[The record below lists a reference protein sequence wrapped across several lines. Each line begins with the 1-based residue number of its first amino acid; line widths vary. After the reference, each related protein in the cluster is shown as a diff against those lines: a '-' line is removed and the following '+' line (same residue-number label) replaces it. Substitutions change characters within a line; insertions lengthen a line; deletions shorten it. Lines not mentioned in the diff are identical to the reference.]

1 WGTDVR
7 YVLRRLGLF
16 VITLWIALTIN
27 FFIPRLMP
35 GNPAE
40 AMMARFRG
48 RVNPDALKALEAA
61 FGINTQKPVVV
72 QYFEYLGNTL
82 TGHFGTSLTF
92 FPQPVSDVLATALP
106 WTIGLVGV
114 TTVIAF
120 VVGTLI
126 GLVAGWRRGGIVDSV
141 LPPVFVITG
150 ALPFFWVGLI
160 LVLTFSVTLNLLPND
175 GAYDV
180 TFTPDWSP
188 DFIGS
193 VLTHAILPALTILII
208 SIGGWILTMRNNVV
222 TVLADDYIRMARAKG
237 LKNPTIM
244 YGYAARNAVLPNLAG
259 FAMSLGFVVA
269 GAILVEYTFN
279 YPGVGY
285 MLLQAVNNED
295 YPLMQAMFVMIT
307 VTVLVAI
314 LICDFLTVLL
324 DPRARTEG

>member
-1 WGTDVR
+1 MR
-7 YVLRRLGLF
+7 YVLRRLVLF
-16 VITLWIALTIN
+16 VITLWVALTVN

-48 RVNPDALKALEAA
+48 RVNPAALKALEAA
-61 FGINTQKPVVV
+61 FGINTQKPLIV
-72 QYFEYLGNTL
+72 QYVDYLGNTL

-92 FPQPVSDVLATALP
+92 FPQSVGTVLAQALP
-106 WTIGLVGV
+106 WTLGLVGV
-114 TTVIAF
+114 TTIIAF
-120 VVGTLI
+120 VAGTLI
-126 GLVAGWRRGGIVDSV
+126 GLVAGWRRGGVLDSL

-150 ALPFFWVGLI
+150 ALPFFWVGLL
-160 LVLTFSVTLNLLPND
+160 LVLGFSVTLNLLPND
-175 GAYDV
+175 GAFDV
-180 TFTPDWSP
+180 TMIPGFNAG
-188 DFIGS
+188 FIGS
-193 VLTHAILPALTILII
+193 ILSHAILPAVTILII

-222 TVLADDYIRMARAKG
+222 TILADDYIRMARAKG
-237 LKNPTIM
+237 LSNTSIM

-259 FAMSLGFVVA
+259 FAMSLGFVVS
-269 GAILVEYTFN
+269 GSILVEYTFN
-279 YPGVGY
+279 YPGIGY
-285 MLLQAVNNED
+285 MLLQAVDNED

>member
-1 WGTDVR
+1 MRFIV
-7 YVLRRLGLF
+7 RRLVLF
-16 VITLWIALTIN
+16 VVTLWMALTIN

-61 FGINTQKPVVV
+61 FGINTQKPLIE
-72 QYFEYLGNTL
+72 QYFQYLGNTV

-92 FPQPVSDVLATALP
+92 FPQPVSSVLATALP
-106 WTIGLVGV
+106 WTVGLVGV
-114 TTVIAF
+114 TTIIAF
-120 VVGTLI
+120 LLGTLI
-126 GLVAGWRRGGIVDSV
+126 GLVSGWRRGGILDSV

-150 ALPFFWVGLI
+150 ALPFFWVGLL
-160 LVLTFSVTLNLLPND
+160 LVLVFSVILNVLPND

-180 TFTPDWSP
+180 TLTPDWSAG
-188 DFIGS
+188 FWTS
-193 VLTHAILPALTILII
+193 VLSHAILPAVTILII

-222 TVLADDYIRMARAKG
+222 TILADDYIRMARAKG
-237 LKNPTIM
+237 LSNRKIM

-259 FAMSLGFVVA
+259 FAMSLGFVVS

-285 MLLQAVNNED
+285 MLLQAVYNED

-307 VTVLVAI
+307 VAVLVAI
-314 LICDFLTVLL
+314 LLADFLTVLL

>member
-1 WGTDVR
+1 MR
-7 YVLRRLGLF
+7 YVLRRLVLF
-16 VITLWIALTIN
+16 VITLWVALTIN

-48 RVNPDALKALEAA
+48 RVNPAALKALEAA
-61 FGINTQKPVVV
+61 FGINTQKPLLQ
-72 QYFEYLGNTL
+72 QYIEYLGNTF
-82 TGHFGTSLTF
+82 TGNFGSSLTF
-92 FPQPVSDVLATALP
+92 FPQPVSQVLATALP

-114 TTVIAF
+114 TTVVAF
-120 VVGTLI
+120 LVGTLI
-126 GLVAGWRRGGIVDSV
+126 GLVAGWRRGGVLDSV

-150 ALPFFWVGLI
+150 ALPFFWVGLL
-160 LVLTFSVTLNLLPND
+160 LVLLFSVTMNVLPNA

-180 TFTPDWSP
+180 TLAPDFSA

-193 VLTHAILPALTILII
+193 VLSHAILPAVTILII
-208 SIGGWILTMRNNVV
+208 SVGGWILTMRNNVV
-222 TVLADDYIRMARAKG
+222 TILADDYIRMARAKG
-237 LKNPTIM
+237 LSNRRIM

-259 FAMSLGFVVA
+259 FAMSLGFVVS

-285 MLLQAVNNED
+285 MLLQAVNNQD

-307 VTVLVAI
+307 ITVLVAI
-314 LICDFLTVLL
+314 LICDFLTVML

>member
-1 WGTDVR
+1 MR
-7 YVLRRLGLF
+7 YVLRRLVLF
-16 VITLWIALTIN
+16 VITLWVALTIN

-48 RVNPDALKALEAA
+48 RVNPAALKALEAA
-61 FGINTQKPVVV
+61 FGINTQKPLLQ
-72 QYFEYLGNTL
+72 QYVDYLGNTV
-82 TGHFGTSLTF
+82 TGNFGSSLTF
-92 FPQPVSDVLATALP
+92 FPQPVSTVLATALP

-114 TTVIAF
+114 TTVVAF

-126 GLVAGWRRGGIVDSV
+126 GLVAGWRRGGVLDSV

-150 ALPFFWVGLI
+150 ALPFFWVGLL
-160 LVLTFSVTLNLLPND
+160 LVLLFSVTANVLPNA

-180 TFTPDWSP
+180 TLTPGFTA

-193 VLTHAILPALTILII
+193 ILSHAILPAVTILII
-208 SIGGWILTMRNNVV
+208 SVGGWILTMRNNVV
-222 TVLADDYIRMARAKG
+222 TILADDYIRMARAKG
-237 LKNPTIM
+237 LSNRRIM

-259 FAMSLGFVVA
+259 FAMSLGFVVS

-285 MLLQAVNNED
+285 MLLQAVNNQD

-307 VTVLVAI
+307 ITVLVAI
-314 LICDFLTVLL
+314 LLCDFLTVML

>member
-1 WGTDVR
+1 MR
-7 YVLRRLGLF
+7 YVLRRLVLF
-16 VITLWIALTIN
+16 VITLWVALTVN

-61 FGINTQKPVVV
+61 FGINTQQPVTV
-72 QYFEYLGNTL
+72 QYFQYLGNTL

-92 FPQPVSDVLATALP
+92 FPQPVSTVILQALP
-106 WTIGLVGV
+106 WTLGLVGV

-120 VVGTLI
+120 IAGTLI
-126 GLVAGWRRGGIVDSV
+126 GLVAGWRRGGVLDSL

-150 ALPFFWVGLI
+150 ALPFFWVGLLLI
-160 LVLTFSVTLNLLPND
+160 LLFSVTLNVLPNE

-180 TFTPDWSP
+180 TLTPSLSP
-188 DFIGS
+188 EFIGS
-193 VLTHAILPALTILII
+193 VLSHAILPAVTILIV

-222 TVLADDYIRMARAKG
+222 TTVADDYIRMARAKG
-237 LKNPTIM
+237 LSNTTIM

-259 FAMSLGFVVA
+259 FAMSLGFVVS
-269 GAILVEYTFN
+269 GSILVEYTFN
-279 YPGVGY
+279 YPGIGY
-285 MLLQAVNNED
+285 MLLQAVDNQD

-307 VTVLVAI
+307 VTVLVAV

>member
-1 WGTDVR
+1 MR
-7 YVLRRLGLF
+7 YVLRRLVLF
-16 VITLWIALTIN
+16 AITLWIALTIN

-40 AMMARFRG
+40 AMMARFHG
-48 RVNPDALKALEAA
+48 RVNPDAIKALEVA
-61 FGINTQKPVVV
+61 FGINTQQPLIV
-72 QYFEYLGNTL
+72 QYFQYLGNTF
-82 TGHFGTSLTF
+82 TGHFGVSLTF
-92 FPQPVSDVLATALP
+92 FPQQVGTVIATAIP
-106 WTIGLVGV
+106 WTLGLVGI
-114 TTVIAF
+114 TTIIAF
-120 VVGTLI
+120 VAGTLI
-126 GLVAGWRRGGIVDSV
+126 GLVAGWRRGGALDSL

-150 ALPFFWVGLI
+150 ALPFFWVGLL
-160 LVLTFSVTLNLLPND
+160 LVLLFSVGLNVLPNA

-180 TFTPDWSP
+180 TLTPGANA

-193 VLTHAILPALTILII
+193 VLSHAILPAVTILII

-222 TVLADDYIRMARAKG
+222 TIVADDYIRMARAKG
-237 LKNPTIM
+237 LSNTKIM

-259 FAMSLGFVVA
+259 FAMSLGFVVS

-285 MLLQAVNNED
+285 MLLQAVNNQD

-307 VTVLVAI
+307 VTVLIAV

>member
-1 WGTDVR
+1 MR

-61 FGINTQKPVVV
+61 FGINTQKPLIV

-92 FPQPVSDVLATALP
+92 FPQPVSTVLATALP
-106 WTIGLVGV
+106 WTLGLVGV
-114 TTVIAF
+114 TTIIAF

-150 ALPFFWVGLI
+150 ALPFFWVGLL
-160 LVLTFSVTLNLLPND
+160 LVLAFSVTLNVLPNA

-180 TFTPDWSP
+180 TFTPDWNP

-237 LKNPTIM
+237 LSNRKIM
-244 YGYAARNAVLPNLAG
+244 VGYAARNAVLPNLAG

-314 LICDFLTVLL
+314 LLCDFLTVLL

>member
-1 WGTDVR
+1 MR
-7 YVLRRLGLF
+7 FVLRRLVLF

-61 FGINTQKPVVV
+61 FGINTQKPLIA

-92 FPQPVSDVLATALP
+92 FPQPVGTVLAQALP
-106 WTIGLVGV
+106 WTLGLVGV

-120 VVGTLI
+120 VFGTLI
-126 GLVAGWRRGGIVDSV
+126 GLLAGWRRGGVLDSV
-141 LPPVFVITG
+141 LPPVFVISG
-150 ALPFFWVGLI
+150 ALPFFWVGLL
-160 LVLTFSVTLNLLPND
+160 LVLLFSVTLNVLPND

-180 TFTPDWSP
+180 TVTPGWSA
-188 DFIGS
+188 DFIS
-193 VLTHAILPALTILII
+193 NVLTHAILPAVTILII

-222 TVLADDYIRMARAKG
+222 TILADDYIRMARAKG
-237 LKNPTIM
+237 LSNMKIM

-259 FAMSLGFVVA
+259 FAMSLGFVVS

-285 MLLQAVNNED
+285 MLLQAVNNQD

-307 VTVLVAI
+307 ATVLLAI
-314 LICDFLTVLL
+314 LVCDFFTVLL

>member
-1 WGTDVR
+1 V
-7 YVLRRLGLF
+7 LF

-48 RVNPDALKALEAA
+48 RVNPAALKALESA
-61 FGINTQKPVVV
+61 FGINTQKPLLV
-72 QYFEYLGNTL
+72 QYFDYLGNTL
-82 TGHFGTSLTF
+82 TGNFGSSLTF
-92 FPQPVSDVLATALP
+92 FPQPVSTVLATALP

-114 TTVIAF
+114 TTIVAF
-120 VVGTLI
+120 VVGTFI
-126 GLVAGWRRGGIVDSV
+126 GLVAGWRRGGVLDSV

-150 ALPFFWVGLI
+150 ALPFFWVGLL
-160 LVLTFSVTLNLLPND
+160 LVLLFSVTTNLLPNA

-180 TFTPDWSP
+180 TVTPDLSAG
-188 DFIGS
+188 FIGS
-193 VLTHAILPALTILII
+193 ILSHAILPAVTILII
-208 SIGGWILTMRNNVV
+208 SVGGWILTMRNNVV
-222 TVLADDYIRMARAKG
+222 TILADDYIRMARAKG
-237 LKNPTIM
+237 LSNRKIM

-259 FAMSLGFVVA
+259 FAMSLGFVVS

-285 MLLQAVNNED
+285 MLLQAVNNQD

-307 VTVLVAI
+307 ITVLVAI
-314 LICDFLTVLL
+314 LLCDFLTVML

>member
-1 WGTDVR
+1 MR
-7 YVLRRLGLF
+7 YVLRRLVLF
-16 VITLWIALTIN
+16 VITLWIALTVN

-40 AMMARFRG
+40 AMMSRFRG
-48 RVNPDALKALEAA
+48 KINPAALHALEVA
-61 FGINTQKPVVV
+61 FGINTQKPLLV
-72 QYFEYLGNTL
+72 QYVDYLGNTV

-92 FPQPVSDVLATALP
+92 FPQSVGTVLAQALP
-106 WTIGLVGV
+106 WTVGLVGV
-114 TTVIAF
+114 TTVLAF
-120 VVGTLI
+120 VFGTLI
-126 GLVAGWRRGGIVDSV
+126 GLVAGWRRGGVLDSI

-150 ALPFFWVGLI
+150 ALPFFWVGLL
-160 LVLTFSVTLNLLPND
+160 LVLLFSVGMNVLPND

-180 TFTPDWSP
+180 TMIPGFNGQ
-188 DFIGS
+188 FISS
-193 VLTHAILPALTILII
+193 VLTHAILPAVTILII

-237 LKNPTIM
+237 LSNTTIM

-259 FAMSLGFVVA
+259 FAMSLGFVVS
-269 GAILVEYTFN
+269 GSILVEYTFN
-279 YPGVGY
+279 YPGLGY
-285 MLLQAVNNED
+285 MLLQAVNNQD

-307 VTVLVAI
+307 VAVLVAV

>member
-1 WGTDVR
+1 MR
-7 YVLRRLGLF
+7 YVVRRLVLF
-16 VITLWIALTIN
+16 VVTLWIALTIN

-48 RVNPDALKALEAA
+48 RVNPDALKALESA
-61 FGINTQKPVVV
+61 FGINTQKPVIV
-72 QYFEYLGNTL
+72 QYLQYLGDTV

-92 FPQPVSDVLATALP
+92 FPQPVATVLANALP

-114 TTVIAF
+114 TTIIAF

-126 GLVAGWRRGGIVDSV
+126 GLVAGWRRGGAVDSV

-150 ALPFFWVGLI
+150 ALPFFWVGLL
-160 LVLTFSVTLNLLPND
+160 LVLLFSVTLNMLPND

-180 TFTPDWSP
+180 TYAPDWSAG
-188 DFIGS
+188 FVGS
-193 VLTHAILPALTILII
+193 VLSHALLPALTILII
-208 SIGGWILTMRNNVV
+208 SVGGWILTMRNNVV
-222 TVLADDYIRMARAKG
+222 TILADDYIRMARAKG
-237 LKNPTIM
+237 LSNMRIM

-259 FAMSLGFVVA
+259 FAMSLGFVVS

-314 LICDFLTVLL
+314 LVCDFLTVLL

>member
-1 WGTDVR
+1 VR
-7 YVLRRLGLF
+7 YILRRLGLF
-16 VITLWIALTIN
+16 VITLWIALTVN

-48 RVNPDALKALEAA
+48 RVNPSALKALEAA
-61 FGINTQKPVVV
+61 FGINTQKPLIV
-72 QYFEYLGNTL
+72 QYFDYLGNTL

-92 FPQPVSDVLATALP
+92 FPQSVGTVILQALP
-106 WTIGLVGV
+106 WTLGLVGV
-114 TTVIAF
+114 TTILAF
-120 VVGTLI
+120 VFGTLI
-126 GLVAGWRRGGIVDSV
+126 GLVAGWRRGSALDSL
-141 LPPVFVITG
+141 LPPIFVITG
-150 ALPFFWVGLI
+150 ALPFFWVGLL
-160 LVLTFSVTLNLLPND
+160 LVLLFSVTLSVLPND

-180 TFTPDWSP
+180 TLAPGWNI

-193 VLTHAILPALTILII
+193 VLTHAILPAATILII

-222 TVLADDYIRMARAKG
+222 TILADDYIRMARAKG
-237 LKNPTIM
+237 LSNTTIM
-244 YGYAARNAVLPNLAG
+244 YSYAARNAVLPNLAG
-259 FAMSLGFVVA
+259 FAMSLGFVVS

-285 MLLQAVNNED
+285 MLLQAVDNED

-307 VTVLVAI
+307 VTVLIAI
-314 LICDFLTVLL
+314 LICDFITVML

>member
-1 WGTDVR
+1 MR
-7 YVLRRLGLF
+7 YVLRRLVLF
-16 VITLWIALTIN
+16 VITLWIALTVN

-40 AMMARFRG
+40 AMMSRFRG
-48 RVNPDALKALEAA
+48 KINPAALHALEVA
-61 FGINTQKPVVV
+61 FGINTQKPLLV
-72 QYFEYLGNTL
+72 QYVDYLGNTV

-92 FPQPVSDVLATALP
+92 FPQSVGTVLAQALP
-106 WTIGLVGV
+106 WTVGLVGV
-114 TTVIAF
+114 TTVLAF
-120 VVGTLI
+120 VFGTLI
-126 GLVAGWRRGGIVDSV
+126 GLVAGWRRGGVLDSI

-150 ALPFFWVGLI
+150 ALPFFWVGLL
-160 LVLTFSVTLNLLPND
+160 LVLLFSVGMNVLPND

-180 TFTPDWSP
+180 TMIPGFNGQ
-188 DFIGS
+188 FISS
-193 VLTHAILPALTILII
+193 VLTHAILPAVTILVI

-237 LKNPTIM
+237 LSNTTIM

-259 FAMSLGFVVA
+259 FAMSLGFVVS
-269 GAILVEYTFN
+269 GSILVEYTFN
-279 YPGVGY
+279 YPGLGY
-285 MLLQAVNNED
+285 MLLQAVNNQD

-307 VTVLVAI
+307 VAVLVAV

>member
-1 WGTDVR
+1 MR
-7 YVLRRLGLF
+7 YVVRRLVLF
-16 VITLWIALTIN
+16 VVTLWIALTIN
-27 FFIPRLMP
+27 FFLPRLMP

-48 RVNPDALKALEAA
+48 RVNPEALKALESA
-61 FGINTQKPVVV
+61 FGINTQAPMIE
-72 QYFEYLGNTL
+72 QYFQYLGNTL

-92 FPQPVSDVLATALP
+92 FPQPVSTVLATALP
-106 WTIGLVGV
+106 WTIGLVGL

-120 VVGTLI
+120 AVGTLI
-126 GLVAGWRRGGIVDSV
+126 GLVAGWRRGGVLDNV

-150 ALPFFWVGLI
+150 ALPFFWVGLL
-160 LVLTFSVTLNLLPND
+160 LVLVFSVTLNVLPND

-180 TFTPDWSP
+180 TYTAGWNAG
-188 DFIGS
+188 FISS
-193 VLTHAILPALTILII
+193 VLTHAVLPALTILII
-208 SIGGWILTMRNNVV
+208 SVGGWILTMRNNVV
-222 TVLADDYIRMARAKG
+222 TILADDYIRMARAKG
-237 LKNPTIM
+237 LSNLRIM
-244 YGYAARNAVLPNLAG
+244 YGYAARNAILPNLAG
-259 FAMSLGFVVA
+259 FAMSLGFVVS